1 MRKIILLSLSVFLF
15 SFYSVYFIIY
25 EKEEVFAFT
34 SEREGGFEVDVA
46 GSDVAWVWKENET
59 ANYQNIINCWLWV
72 ARFF

>member
-1 MRKIILLSLSVFLF
+1 MNLWETNLFINYQNITMRKIILLSLSVFLF

-46 GSDVAWVWKENET
+46 GSDVAWVWK
-59 ANYQNIINCWLWV
+59 WRSFW
-72 ARFF
+72 